1 MNSVSIAVPIMLS
14 CLVIL
19 SLVSPVE
26 AQDEC
31 HEPNEPTCINS
42 RYAFED
48 ELSAVRCK
56 RELDYYLREI
66 GEFVTCLERKK
77 QISMQR
83 STQML
88 AKLNCRIRGELQC

>member
-1 MNSVSIAVPIMLS
+1 MNSVRIVTPVMLS
-14 CLVIL
+14 CLGFL
-19 SLVSPVE
+19 SLLSSVA
-26 AQDEC
+26 AQDGC

-66 GEFVTCLERKK
+66 GDFVTCLERKK
-77 QISMQR
+77 QTSMQR
-83 STQML
+83 STEML

>member
-1 MNSVSIAVPIMLS
+1 MNSFRTVVRLMLS
-14 CLVIL
+14 CFAIL
-19 SLVSPVE
+19 SLSSPVV

-31 HEPNEPTCINS
+31 REPNEPTCINS
-42 RYAFED
+42 RYAFDD

-66 GEFVTCLERKK
+66 GDFVTCLERRK
-77 QISMQR
+77 QTSMQR

>member
-1 MNSVSIAVPIMLS
+1 MNSFRTVVPIMLS
-14 CLVIL
+14 CLGLL
-19 SLVSPVE
+19 SLAAPVT

-42 RYAFED
+42 RYAFDD

-66 GEFVTCLERKK
+66 GDFVTCLERKK
-77 QISMQR
+77 QTSMQR

-88 AKLNCRIRGELQC
+88 AKLNCRIRGDLQC

>member
-1 MNSVSIAVPIMLS
+1 MNSFRTVVPIMLS
-14 CLVIL
+14 CLGIL
-19 SLVSPVE
+19 SLVSPVA

-66 GEFVTCLERKK
+66 GDFVTCLERRK
-77 QISMQR
+77 QTSMQR
-83 STQML
+83 SAQML
-88 AKLNCRIRGELQC
+88 AKLNCRIRGDLQC